1 MVSQK
6 KFLAVLLSIVI
17 AMAPMTLPIFVSAD
31 DSTVVQ
37 TWDFKQLKN
46 VDYAERVDASSP
58 KIPRQTSEDGKILIG
73 APDNYNITSLKIQDG
88 VVNMSRTAKYVF
100 SEPNWR
106 PALLQLKLDNTL
118 KAGEAYTL
126 NTDFTVEN
134 TGEWATDFYFFY
146 TKSTGW
152 EDGEAHVAPNAAG
165 TVVID
170 SKAGGFSKYEYTY
183 SFIPSS
189 DLEAGGYLALRFN
202 THNAQFNASVSSASI
217 TKSASKPAEDDAAV
231 NWDFKQ
237 FDNQKIVYSGN
248 GEGYGKLTSKD
259 GKIQIGTGDGGYSK
273 ENITITDGNVEMEA
287 KDQYKLSHWR
297 SFFLS
302 LKLEKTLKAGETYI
316 FSSDFSVQSTGGWPS
331 YFYFYYSPIGFNW
344 GYGADKAPNES
355 GAVIF
360 DRIEKG
366 FEAINSYTYSFTP
379 ETDLAPGYLVL
390 KFDEYDA
397 TFKANFSKVSLS
409 KAEKESLIHTN
420 WDFSKM
426 ADGSYTGQRP
436 ELKSS
441 DDNII
446 LGVKNS
452 YWNGIGFWTVK
463 NGTVTQTNNAHASH
477 YVQYVLS
484 LKLSKTLKAGEEYN
498 FVSDLTV
505 NNTGDQWPHDLNFY
519 YTPQI
524 DNYEDNNTNPYDKEN
539 AVIIKAK
546 EEGFAGFSGF
556 SASFIPDKDLAPG
569 YLTLRVC
576 LNSSTDVIT
585 VSNAYLLK
593 NDMSVKNRVINGD
606 FENGLL
612 IWSNENSQFSINA
625 DSHSGTSSV
634 YSGKGYYSKLSQTM
648 SVKANTNYA
657 LEFWYKGEFT
667 GEAPVWAIS
676 KGNTFAGASVL
687 NRGTLDTAYE
697 WSKKRVIVSSGD
709 NESLNICF
717 QAVPGAEYKVDDIT
731 FEETDE
737 TAEMFEAEKVSAT
750 VGNPAGGSFYS
761 STFYIAKDGTNIIE
775 NGGFEEDAT
784 GASNDALN
792 ISGSNVSIVTDDKL
806 VFDGNRSIKMTAGE
820 DEENYAI
827 PFSVEPNK
835 EYYVSFFIKC
845 DPKSGWYKDLEKF
858 SPLTY
863 GITDFSTGKFLKG
876 NNNTELKENTQF
888 MLPAYNNRWYM
899 ASFSLNSNDNTKLN
913 LVIKMHNSTAYLD
926 NVYIFEKENAV
937 VYKAP
942 LKKLGNIKV
951 TNENPENLD
960 TDVNLIEDFNFSEQD
975 ATFWSSPRNSLYGDT
990 LNIIDSKHSI
1000 QVNTFYYKSN
1010 KRYPNR
1016 TYYIKWV
1023 DVKPS
1028 TEYTFSAKYLIAQT
1042 GEGFLGVI
1050 DGYKSDICST
1060 TENLVYPKFVKKFTF
1075 AEENYDV
1082 DHNWQNVGVSFNTGD
1097 RNRIGIV
1104 VHDRGGEAYIDDV
1117 RLFESVNG
1125 KILVE
1130 PIDNFPRVLQSKVS
1144 AITVKSR
1151 KIYGVAPKT
1160 DLSTVINSFDNS
1172 GYIRAFTIEGKEITD
1187 LSTFAATGIELR
1199 LMNGPQITARATII
1213 IKGDING
1220 DGLADDDDRYTL
1232 IKYLTN
1238 ESDIKG
1244 DAYLDAADFN
1254 SDDKINVYDVMHM
1267 PSVPKEGK
1275 CEAVIS
1281 GPAEFEPGQEISIKV
1296 KINETNVQAVSGK
1309 LRFKSGMLE
1318 FISAEACS
1326 AGWYISAVKSSTDV
1340 YFAAFGKSGLEN
1352 EEVIT
1357 IKFKV
1362 GNIREYSDAAIML
1375 TELFV
1380 ANATTFFTAPQ
1391 YTWDNTVKLTPVKND
1406 DSYTTITDIIKE
1418 THTAENR
1425 LAELSLKEAEISP
1438 EFDPE
1443 IKDYTATVPYS
1454 VKKVTVTAVAA
1465 NENATVEIGD
1475 TELEYVG
1482 KNIVSVKVYSPEGIK
1497 RTYKIT
1503 VKRLAPDKKTQT
1515 GADSPLWITILI
1527 ISGSAVL
1534 ACTAIFVVVLLVKR
1548 RKNKNHITV

>member
-1 MVSQK
+1 MIQK
-6 KFLAVLLSIVI
+6 KFLAVILSLVI
-17 AMAPMTLPIFVSAD
+17 AAGPIMFPIFASAD
-31 DSTVVQ
+31 SNALVQ

-46 VDYAERVDASSP
+46 ADYAERADASYP
-58 KIPRQTSEDGKILIG
+58 KIPRQISEDGKILIG
-73 APDNYNITSLKIQDG
+73 SPENYNITSLKIQDG
-88 VVNMSRTAKYVF
+88 VVRMSRTAKYVF

-106 PALLQLKLDNTL
+106 PVLLQLKLDYSL
-118 KAGEAYTL
+118 KAGKTYTL

-152 EDGEAHVAPNAAG
+152 EDGAANEVPKASD
-165 TVVID
+165 TVVLD

-183 SFIPSS
+183 SFTPSY

-202 THNAQFNASVSSASI
+202 THNAQFDAHISSASI
-217 TKSASKPAEDDAAV
+217 TKTTPKPAEDDDAEV

-273 ENITITDGNVEMEA
+273 EDITITDGNVEMEV
-287 KDQYKLSHWR
+287 KDPYKLSHWR

-302 LKLEKTLKAGETYI
+302 LKLDKTLKAGETYT
-316 FSSDFSVQSTGGWPS
+316 FCSDFSVQSTGGWPS

-344 GYGADKAPNES
+344 GDGANKAPNED

-366 FEAINSYTYSFTP
+366 FGSINNYTYSFTP
-379 ETDLAPGYLVL
+379 KTDLEPGYLVL

-397 TFKANFSKVSLS
+397 MFKANLSKVTLS

-441 DDNII
+441 DGNII
-446 LGVKNS
+446 LGVQNA

-484 LKLSKTLKAGEEYN
+484 LRLSKTLKAGEEYN

-593 NDMSVKNRVINGD
+593 NDMSVKNRVINGG

-612 IWSNENSQFSINA
+612 IWSNENSQFSVNA

-648 SVKANTNYA
+648 PVKANTNYA

-687 NRGTLDTAYE
+687 NRGTLDTANE

-775 NGGFEEDAT
+775 NGGFEENAT

-820 DEENYAI
+820 DEQNYAI

-845 DPKSGWYKDLEKF
+845 EPKSGWYKDLEKF

-960 TDVNLIEDFNFSEQD
+960 TDVNLIENFNFSEQD
-975 ATFWSSPRNSLYGDT
+975 VTFWSSPRNSLYGDT
-990 LNIIDSKHSI
+990 LDITDTKHTI
-1000 QVNTFYYKSN
+1000 QGNAFHYKSN

-1016 TYYIKWV
+1016 TYYIKWI
-1023 DVKPS
+1023 DVKPN
-1028 TEYTFSAKYLIAQT
+1028 TEYTFSAKYLIAKT
-1042 GEGFLGVI
+1042 GEGFFGVI
-1050 DGYKSDICST
+1050 DGYKSDLYSI
-1060 TENLVYPKFVKKFTF
+1060 TENLVYPKFVKKFSFDTDS
-1075 AEENYDV
+1075 YDV
-1082 DHNWQNVGVSFNTGD
+1082 NQNWQNVGVSFNTGD

-1117 RLFESVNG
+1117 RLFESING
-1125 KILVE
+1125 KRLVDST
-1130 PIDNFPRVLQSKVS
+1130 DNFPKVLEAKSS
-1144 AITVKSR
+1144 AVTVKSG
-1151 KIYGVAPKT
+1151 KIYGVSPKT
-1160 DLSTVINSFDNS
+1160 KLSDTINLFKNS
-1172 GYIRAFTIEGKEITD
+1172 SYIRVFKADGTEITD
-1187 LSTFAATGIELR
+1187 LTALAGTGIELR
-1199 LMNGPQITARATII
+1199 LMNGPQITARALLV

-1220 DGLADDDDRYTL
+1220 DGLIDDDDSLNL
-1232 IKYLTN
+1232 IQYLTN
-1238 ESDIKG
+1238 ETDIEGKSN
-1244 DAYLDAADFN
+1244 LDAADFN
-1254 SDDKINVYDVMHM
+1254 SDGNINIYDAIHISAIPSLSQCRAKIT
-1267 PSVPKEGK
+1267 
-1275 CEAVIS
+1275 
-1281 GPAEFEPGQEISIKV
+1281 GPAEFAPGQEICIKI
-1296 KINETNVQAVSGK
+1296 KLNESNVSAVSGK

-1318 FISAEACS
+1318 FISAEPGS
-1326 AGWYISAVKSSTDV
+1326 AGWTISTVKSSTDV
-1340 YFAAFGKSGLEN
+1340 YFAGFGKSGLN
-1352 EEVIT
+1352 NGDFIT
-1357 IKFKV
+1357 LKFRV
-1362 GNIREYSDAAIML
+1362 GNISGYADAAVTL
-1375 TELFV
+1375 TELFA
-1380 ANATTFFTAPQ
+1380 ANSASLLSAPL
-1391 YTWDNTVKLTPVKND
+1391 YTWDNSVKNIPLNDD
-1406 DSYTTITDIIKE
+1406 DSYTTVTNIIKE
-1418 THTAENR
+1418 THIAENR

-1443 IKDYTATVPYS
+1443 IKDYTATVPFS

-1475 TELEYVG
+1475 TKLEYVG
-1482 KNIVSVKVYSPEGIK
+1482 KNIVSVKVFSPEGIK

-1503 VKRLAPDKKTQT
+1503 VKRLAPDKKTQSET
-1515 GADSPLWITILI
+1515 LTPLRIILI
-1527 ISGSAVL
+1527 IISMVIL
-1534 ACTAIFVVVLLVKR
+1534 ACAVTFAVILFVKHR
-1548 RKNKNHITV
+1548 RNKNKNTV

>member
-17 AMAPMTLPIFVSAD
+17 AMAPMILPIFVSAD

-37 TWDFKQLKN
+37 TWDFKNLKN
-46 VDYAERVDASSP
+46 VDYAERVDASCP

-106 PALLQLKLDNTL
+106 PVLLQLKLDNTL

-170 SKAGGFSKYEYTY
+170 SKAGGFSKYEYIY

-344 GYGADKAPNES
+344 GDGADKAPNES

-366 FEAINSYTYSFTP
+366 FESINSYTYSFTP

-409 KAEKESLIHTN
+409 KAEKESLIHTY

-426 ADGSYTGQRP
+426 NDGNYTGQKP
-436 ELKSS
+436 ELISS
-441 DDNII
+441 DGNII
-446 LGVKNS
+446 LGVKNA
-452 YWNGIGFWTVK
+452 YWNGLGDWTVK

-484 LKLSKTLKAGEEYN
+484 LKLSKSLKAGEEYN

-576 LNSSTDVIT
+576 LNSSTDVTT

-593 NDMSVKNRVINGD
+593 NDMSVNNRVINGD
-606 FENGLL
+606 FENNL
-612 IWSNENSQFSINA
+612 IIWGNENSQFSINA
-625 DSHSGTSSV
+625 DSHTGTASV

-648 SVKANTNYA
+648 PVKANTNYA
-657 LEFWYKGEFT
+657 FEFWYKGEFT

-676 KGNTFAGASVL
+676 KGNTFAGDSVI
-687 NRGTLDTAYE
+687 NRGSLETSTD
-697 WSKKRVIVSSGD
+697 WSKKRVVVSSGD
-709 NESLNICF
+709 NEALNVCF
-717 QAVPGAEYKVDDIT
+717 QSVPGAEYKIDDIT

-737 TAEMFEAEKVSAT
+737 AAEAFEAEAVSAT
-750 VGNPAGGSFYS
+750 VGDPAGGSFYS
-761 STFYIAKDGTNIIE
+761 STFYIAKDGTNLLE

-784 GASNDALN
+784 GASNDALI
-792 ISGSNVSIVTDDKL
+792 ISGSNLSVVTDDEL
-806 VFDGNRSIKMTAGE
+806 VFDGNRSIKMIAG
-820 DEENYAI
+820 DREENYAI

-876 NNNTELKENTQF
+876 NDNTELKENMQF

-899 ASFSLNSNDNTKLN
+899 ASFSLKSNDSTKLN
-913 LVIKMHNSTAYLD
+913 LVIRMHNSTAYLD
-926 NVYIFEKENAV
+926 NVYIFTKENAV
-937 VYKAP
+937 VYEAP

-951 TNENPENLD
+951 TDENPENLD
-960 TDVNLIEDFNFSEQD
+960 TDVNLIENFNFSEQD
-975 ATFWSSPRNSLYGDT
+975 VTFWSSPRNSLYGDT
-990 LNIIDSKHSI
+990 LDITDTKHTI
-1000 QVNTFYYKSN
+1000 QGNAFHYKSN

-1016 TYYIKWV
+1016 TYYIKWI
-1023 DVKPS
+1023 DVKPN
-1028 TEYTFSAKYLIAQT
+1028 TEYTFSAKYLIAKT
-1042 GEGFLGVI
+1042 GEGFFGVI
-1050 DGYKSDICST
+1050 DGYKSDLYSI
-1060 TENLVYPKFVKKFTF
+1060 TENLVYPKFVKKFSFDTDS
-1075 AEENYDV
+1075 YDV
-1082 DHNWQNVGVSFNTGD
+1082 NQNWQNVGVSFNTGD

-1117 RLFESVNG
+1117 RLFESTNG
-1125 KILVE
+1125 KRLVE
-1130 PIDNFPRVLQSKVS
+1130 ITDNFPKVLEPKSS
-1144 AITVKSR
+1144 DLTVKSG
-1151 KIYGVAPKT
+1151 KIYGVSPKT
-1160 DLSTVINSFDNS
+1160 TLSKVINSFKNS
-1172 GYIRAFTIEGKEITD
+1172 NYIRAFAADGTEITD
-1187 LSTFAATGIELR
+1187 LTSLAVTGVELR
-1199 LMNGPQITARATII
+1199 LMNGPQITARATLV

-1220 DGLADDDDRYTL
+1220 DGLADDDDSAIL

-1238 ESDIKG
+1238 ETDIKG
-1244 DAYLDAADFN
+1244 DSYLDAADFN
-1254 SDDKINVYDVMHM
+1254 SDGNINVYDAIHISAV
-1267 PSVPKEGK
+1267 PSLGQ
-1275 CEAVIS
+1275 CEAQIT
-1281 GPAEFEPGQEISIKV
+1281 GPAEFAPGQEIYIK
-1296 KINETNVQAVSGK
+1296 IRLNESNVSAVSGK

-1318 FISAEACS
+1318 FVSAEPGS
-1326 AGWYISAVKSSTDV
+1326 AGWIISMVKSSTDV
-1340 YFAAFGKSGLEN
+1340 YFAGFGKSGLNNGEF
-1352 EEVIT
+1352 IT
-1357 IKFKV
+1357 LKFRV
-1362 GNIREYSDAAIML
+1362 GNISEYADAAVTL
-1375 TELFV
+1375 TELFA
-1380 ANATTFFTAPQ
+1380 ANSASLLSAPQ
-1391 YTWDNTVKLTPVKND
+1391 YTWDNTVKLIPVKD
-1406 DSYTTITDIIKE
+1406 EDSYTTITDIIKE

-1425 LAELSLKEAEISP
+1425 LSVLSLKEAEISP

-1443 IKDYTATVPYS
+1443 VKDYTATVPYS

-1503 VKRLAPDKKTQT
+1503 VKRLAPDKKTQAPT
-1515 GADSPLWITILI
+1515 GMPLWITLLI
-1527 ISGSAVL
+1527 ILGFVVL
-1534 ACTAIFVVVLLVKR
+1534 ACAVVFVVVLLVKHR
-1548 RKNKNHITV
+1548 RNKNNITV